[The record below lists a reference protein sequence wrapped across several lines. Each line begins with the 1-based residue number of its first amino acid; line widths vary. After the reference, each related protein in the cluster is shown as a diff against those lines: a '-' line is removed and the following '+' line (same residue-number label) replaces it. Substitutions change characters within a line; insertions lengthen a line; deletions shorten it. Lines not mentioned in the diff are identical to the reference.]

1 MKYLQ
6 QQSRLKLATIG
17 ALSLMGLTACS
28 DSDDIQSI
36 MPPEPEPAPIVMQDF
51 DISIT
56 NLTANQP
63 LSPVVLLSHA
73 SNLSI
78 WQVGEPAS
86 VALEHLAEG
95 GDTSMLVALDGID
108 ESNVATTPIGP
119 GANQTL
125 SISIPESQVA
135 QLSIATMLV
144 NTNDAFTGVQQ
155 IDLTQ
160 LAINVSMTYHT
171 MAYDA
176 GTEAN
181 SEAKGTIPGPADMGE
196 GFNAMRETNNRVT
209 GHAGIIS
216 KDDGLSDSVLDA
228 SHRFDNPVATVSI
241 TRKK

>member
-1 MKYLQ
+1 
-6 QQSRLKLATIG
+6 
-17 ALSLMGLTACS
+17 
-28 DSDDIQSI
+28 
-36 MPPEPEPAPIVMQDF
+36 MPPEPEPAPIVMHDF
-51 DISIT
+51 DVSVT

-63 LSPVVLLSHA
+63 LSPVVLLSHT

-78 WQVGEPAS
+78 WQVGDPAS

-108 ESNVATTPIGP
+108 ASSVATAPIGP

-125 SISIPESQVA
+125 SISIPEAQVA

-155 IDLTQ
+155 IDLTSFT
-160 LAINVSMTYHT
+160 VDDKMTYHT

-196 GFNAMRETNNRVT
+196 GFNAMRETNDRVS
-209 GHAGIIS
+209 GHAGVIS
-216 KDDGLSDSVLDA
+216 RDDGLSDSILDA
-228 SHRFDNPVATVSI
+228 SHRFDNPVATITI

>member
-6 QQSRLKLATIG
+6 QQSRLKLAIIG

-28 DSDDIQSI
+28 DSDDIQTI
-36 MPPEPEPAPIVMQDF
+36 MPPEPTPVVMQDF
-51 DISIT
+51 DISVT

-73 SNLSI
+73 NNLSI

-108 ESNVATTPIGP
+108 ESSVATAPIGP

-125 SISIPESQVA
+125 SISIPESRVA

-144 NTNDAFTGVQQ
+144 NTNDAFTGVQL
-155 IDLTQ
+155 IDLTS
-160 LAINVSMTYHT
+160 LAVDGNMTYHT

-196 GFNAMRETNNRVT
+196 GFNAMRETNNRVS